1 MSDDWIEVCATGDVD
16 EEDVIR
22 FDHGEN
28 TFCIYN
34 TSKGFYATDG
44 QFAYYHSHKFDIDVK
59 SFNALNLYYA
69 KDAHNVYYEGDI
81 VIGVDPASFKTVAHR
96 FKAKGKDTLHCYTQV
111 T

>member
-44 QFAYYHSHKFDIDVK
+44 YCTHEEEHLEYGIVEDTIIECPLHQGRFDIPTGKALGAPVCIDLKTYPVK
-59 SFNALNLYYA
+59 
-69 KDAHNVYYEGDI
+69 I
-81 VIGVDPASFKTVAHR
+81 VNDRVLVNFT
-96 FKAKGKDTLHCYTQV
+96 GK
-111 T
+111 

>member
-1 MSDDWIEVCATGDVD
+1 MSDDWVEVCATGDVD

-44 QFAYYHSHKFDIDVK
+44 YCTHEEEHLEYGIVEDTIIECPLHQGRFDIPTGKALGAPVCVDLKTYPVK
-59 SFNALNLYYA
+59 
-69 KDAHNVYYEGDI
+69 I
-81 VIGVDPASFKTVAHR
+81 VNDRVLVNFT
-96 FKAKGKDTLHCYTQV
+96 GK
-111 T
+111 

>member
-1 MSDDWIEVCATGDVD
+1 MSDDWVEVCATGDVD

-44 QFAYYHSHKFDIDVK
+44 YCTHEEEHLEYGIVEDTIIECPLHQGRFDIPTGKALGAPVCIDLKTYPVK
-59 SFNALNLYYA
+59 
-69 KDAHNVYYEGDI
+69 I
-81 VIGVDPASFKTVAHR
+81 VNDRVLVNFT
-96 FKAKGKDTLHCYTQV
+96 GK
-111 T
+111 

>member
-1 MSDDWIEVCATGDVD
+1 MSDDWVEVCATGDVD

-44 QFAYYHSHKFDIDVK
+44 YCTHEEEHLEYGIVEDTIIECPLHQGRFDIPTGKALGAPVCVDLKTYPVK
-59 SFNALNLYYA
+59 
-69 KDAHNVYYEGDI
+69 I
-81 VIGVDPASFKTVAHR
+81 VNDRVLVNFTRK
-96 FKAKGKDTLHCYTQV
+96 
-111 T
+111 